1 MTDKLS
7 CPVIILSEQDIAAIY
22 LREHY
27 QTHYSAG
34 TKNAE
39 VCYQTQTTELALAVS
54 RQGHSGFIYCSYA
67 DLAILLEDTLSGTD
81 IRLLPDEILIALVSA
96 WLNAFSAGL
105 SIQKI
110 KKEKQEIT
118 GISVIYSG
126 SIFIFSDIS
135 LIHSHLKSIPDS
147 IAQIPI
153 EIRLCSPAFYL
164 AYSEILTLHAD
175 DLIISPLAD
184 NNSAVS
190 VYYRHYSVAAGI
202 QLSNKVTIRKMT
214 TLSRHHTSLSPLK
227 GRLYFELA
235 ETEISLA
242 ELAGMKTDSLIE
254 LTDKTTN
261 YIRIFCDETH
271 IANGILVS
279 FQQRLAVQ
287 IKEFT
292 GLQAAPGTAS

>member
-34 TKNAE
+34 TKSADI
-39 VCYQTQTTELALAVS
+39 CYQTQTTELILTVS
-54 RQGHSGFIYCSYA
+54 RQEYSGFIYCSYR
-67 DLAILLEDTLSGTD
+67 DLAILLEEVLSGTD
-81 IRLLPDEILIALVSA
+81 IRLLPDEMLITLISV
-96 WLNAFSAGL
+96 WLNPFSAGL
-105 SIQKI
+105 AVRKI
-110 KKEKQEIT
+110 TREERKST
-118 GISVIYSG
+118 GCSVIYSDA
-126 SIFIFSDIS
+126 IFIFSDTS
-135 LIHSHLKSIPDS
+135 LIHSHLKSIPVA
-147 IAQIPI
+147 IARIPI
-153 EIRLCSPAFYL
+153 GIRLCSPAFYL
-164 AYSEILTLHAD
+164 PYCEILTLHAD

-190 VYYRHYSVAAGI
+190 VYYRHYPVAAGI

-271 IANGILVS
+271 IANGVLVS
-279 FQQRLAVQ
+279 FRQRLAVQ

-292 GLQAAPGTAS
+292 GLQAAPGTGL